1 MGHATLKN
9 SKNKTQQQQKTMGAI
24 NSQENLNKYTSCEVY
39 HLLTTITL
47 FYDHFTVSQKGLGAK
62 VTF

>member
-1 MGHATLKN
+1 MQLYKILKTKHN
-9 SKNKTQQQQKTMGAI
+9 NNKNTMGAI